1 MKFLTAAF
9 LLSGLA
15 ACMPTEQIT
24 VTQESI
30 TEAKENL
37 EENISAGITATA
49 EAISETVDTV
59 KETLTGGEDEF
70 EAEAE
75 EEVIEVAAIEEEE
88 EVITPPSLDPS
99 SFLGQSRKN
108 LTAALGAEDYH
119 RHDQGVEVLQFR
131 MASCI
136 IDFVL
141 NEDQR
146 VTSLHRRHRMSGEN
160 YDEVSCR
167 LDLAARRDGLQ

>member
-9 LLSGLA
+9 LMSGLA

-37 EENISAGITATA
+37 EENLSAGITATA

-59 KETLTGGEDEF
+59 KETLTGGEDEV
-70 EAEAE
+70 EAE

-99 SFLGQSRKN
+99 SFLGQSREN
-108 LTAALGAEDYH
+108 LTAALGVEDYH